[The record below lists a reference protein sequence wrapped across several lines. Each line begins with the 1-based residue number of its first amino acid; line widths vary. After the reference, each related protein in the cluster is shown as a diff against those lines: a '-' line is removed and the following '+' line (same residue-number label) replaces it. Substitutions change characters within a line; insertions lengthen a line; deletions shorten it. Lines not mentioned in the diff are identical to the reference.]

1 MIIHDLEIEIIVI
14 GVPDPKGDPMAVQLE
29 NTFPGRL
36 DTSPWTTLT
45 IL

>member
-1 MIIHDLEIEIIVI
+1 M
-14 GVPDPKGDPMAVQLE
+14 GKGDPMAVKLE
-29 NTFPGRL
+29 NTFPDRL